1 LSAPGT
7 PPGGPPGTGERRR
20 RIAVVFGVAAVA
32 LVADQVTKSLAV
44 EYLRSGPVHLFGPFS
59 LQLTYN
65 SGIAFSVGVGLTVPI
80 ILVVVV
86 TIAMLVWFARS
97 VPSLPAA
104 VAVGLVLGGAIG
116 NLSDRLFRG
125 HGGAVVDF
133 LHSTFWPTFNVADSC
148 VVCGC
153 FLLAGSV
160 LFQRPATHD
169 AGGEPAQGPDSTLS
183 PSPGGDPA
191 AGGDERQGR

>member
-1 LSAPGT
+1 
-7 PPGGPPGTGERRR
+7 
-20 RIAVVFGVAAVA
+20 VCGVAAA
-32 LVADQVTKSLAV
+32 SLAADQITKSMAV

-59 LQLTYN
+59 LALDYN

-80 ILVVVV
+80 ILAVVA
-86 TIAMLVWFARS
+86 TIGLLVWFARS

-116 NLSDRLFRG
+116 NLSDRFFRG

-133 LHSTFWPTFNVADSC
+133 IHSTFWPTFNVADSC

-153 FLLAGSV
+153 FLLAATV
-160 LFQRPATHD
+160 LFHRQIPQAGATED
-169 AGGEPAQGPDSTLS
+169 GQPSGPTQ
-183 PSPGGDPA
+183 SPGHEADPA
-191 AGGDERQGR
+191 AGDVGVAEE